1 MQAQDRRRFTAPEG
15 ASPLRFSDS
24 PATPAASTSS
34 SSSPRADGRQPGQV
48 RPVFLQPGLVSEAAG
63 SAYIEA
69 GRTKVLCAV
78 YGPKPTPPSAPFN
91 AKARLNVEVKFAPFA
106 SGVRR
111 FVPGKDTEATALA
124 STLQQALVPAIL
136 LEHMPKSQIDL
147 FVTVLESDGWDGD
160 LSIGVTAA
168 STALAEAGIP
178 MRGLVTGCSA
188 ALLPSSPS
196 TSSAPSSASTTPL
209 ALLDPT
215 RLEARAAQSFLT
227 LSCLPALGTSTSVR
241 VNGVVDPQSLSET
254 LTKMYDVCG
263 LLHGVA
269 KEALLTSAAAAAA
282 AESAAAAAGAGA
294 A

>member
-1 MQAQDRRRFTAPEG
+1 
-15 ASPLRFSDS
+15 
-24 PATPAASTSS
+24 
-34 SSSPRADGRQPGQV
+34 V
-48 RPVFLQPGLVSEAAG
+48 LQPGLVTEAAG

-124 STLQQALVPAIL
+124 ATLQQALLPAIL
-136 LEHMPKSQIDL
+136 LEQMPKSQVDL

-188 ALLPSSPS
+188 ALLPSPSPS
-196 TSSAPSSASTTPL
+196 SSSSSPSVPAPSSPATPL
-209 ALLDPT
+209 TLLDPS
-215 RLEARAAQSFLT
+215 RDEARSARSFIT

-241 VNGVVDPQSLSET
+241 VSGVVDPAALAQT
-254 LTKMYDVCG
+254 LDKMYHVCG

-269 KEALLTSAAAAAA
+269 KEALLATAAAAAA
-282 AESAAAAAGAGA
+282 AAQAQGPDEVPAAAQ
-294 A
+294 

>member
-15 ASPLRFSDS
+15 ASPLRFNDA
-24 PATPAASTSS
+24 PATRAASTSS

-48 RPVFLQPGLVSEAAG
+48 RPVFLQPGLVTEAAG

-196 TSSAPSSASTTPL
+196 SSSTPTST

-215 RLEARAAQSFLT
+215 RFEARAAQSFLT

-241 VNGVVDPQSLSET
+241 VNGVVDPSSLAET

-282 AESAAAAAGAGA
+282 AAAETTGTAAA
-294 A
+294 

>member
-24 PATPAASTSS
+24 PAAPAASTSS
-34 SSSPRADGRQPGQV
+34 SASPRADGRQPGQV
-48 RPVFLQPGLVSEAAG
+48 RPVFLQPGLVTEAAG

-188 ALLPSSPS
+188 ALLPSSS
-196 TSSAPSSASTTPL
+196 SSSSATASSTPL

-215 RLEARAAQSFLT
+215 SLEARAAQSFLT

-282 AESAAAAAGAGA
+282 AESAAAAAGAA
-294 A
+294 AV